1 MAGIYERS
9 TRGSADA
16 EYAAVLGMN
25 QGGVFFSDL
34 CCNLAVVLG
43 KFVQGFCWLLLL
55 PGC

>member
-25 QGGVFFSDL
+25 QGGVFFFFQI
-34 CCNLAVVLG
+34 CAAT
-43 KFVQGFCWLLLL
+43 
-55 PGC
+55 